1 MADRYPCVECR
12 KDVARLTKYPHY
24 RGHSDGTGEKC
35 KMSGE
40 PIPGHVLENG
50 PVDGKAP
57 ADVPVAGVDYQ
68 TCPQC
73 DRKVKLTKLGY
84 FEPHETTLRGGDR
97 CPVSGVRA
105 AHARKVRELQL
116 PGEHS
121 PQSVSE
127 PSTGAPSESTASPA
141 SPAASVESEETWP
154 ESPYVTELKA
164 AIGRLE
170 SAPAAAFT
178 ASTAT
183 PSPESVTTPEPSPK
197 PETEP
202 SRPEAFSLGT
212 RLSDLFHQPWSP
224 FLQPTEWKEP
234 KPVFL
239 QPPEYNGPVKAEPMG
254 DLAKTLATQIKET
267 FYSYSNRKTDDN
279 RSAQVTL
286 GPSEIGTPC
295 DRRLAMTIMGIPAVN
310 PGGDGWA
317 AFVGTCGHEGMAA
330 IYTFA
335 DAGTGRYAVEFK
347 IFPGTPLV
355 PKGTSDLLDRRD
367 ATIID
372 WKFMGKYSLD
382 KFRLNGPSQG
392 YRVQAHIYGY
402 GAERSGEKVK
412 NVAVVG
418 LPRAGGSL
426 DEMHVWTE
434 KYDKKI
440 ALAAL
445 KRVEVIGAQVER
457 GKAGPLPP
465 LEIAEQFATADDCK
479 FCPFFLPKDSGF
491 TRGCPG
497 K

>member
-1 MADRYPCVECR
+1 VRYPCPDCR
-12 KDVARLTKYPHY
+12 KNITPTKNDRY
-24 RGHSDGTGEKC
+24 RSHTDGE
-35 KMSGE
+35 GE
-40 PIPGHVLENG
+40 PCPMSSDAIPAHILENG
-50 PVDGKAP
+50 PVDVKAP

-68 TCPQC
+68 RCPNC
-73 DRKVKLTKLGY
+73 DRRVRLTRLGY
-84 FEPHETTLRGGDR
+84 FDLHQTTLRGEDR

-105 AHARKVRELQL
+105 AHARKIDDL
-116 PGEHS
+116 PL
-121 PQSVSE
+121 
-127 PSTGAPSESTASPA
+127 PSLDETSTDAATESTAPNA
-141 SPAASVESEETWP
+141 APAANAESDESW
-154 ESPYVTELKA
+154 ESPS
-164 AIGRLE
+164 G
-170 SAPAAAFT
+170 SAPAASSG

-183 PSPESVTTPEPSPK
+183 SSPESVTTPEPSMR

-202 SRPEAFSLGT
+202 SPPDPFSLGT
-212 RLSDLFHQPWSP
+212 RLSDRFHQPWSP

-239 QPPEYNGPVKAEPMG
+239 QPPEYNGPVKPAPMG
-254 DLAKTLATQIKET
+254 DLAKELATKIKET
-267 FYSYSNRKTDDN
+267 FYSYSNRKTADN

-295 DRRLAMTIMGIPAVN
+295 DRRLAMTLMGIPAVN

-317 AFVGTCGHEGMAA
+317 AFVGTCGHVGMGE
-330 IYTFA
+330 IYEFA
-335 DAGTGRYAVEFK
+335 DAGTGRYAVEMRVNL
-347 IFPGTPLV
+347 GNPLV

-367 ATIID
+367 GTIVD

-382 KFRLNGPSQG
+382 KFRLNGPSDT
-392 YRVQAHIYGY
+392 YRIQAHTYGY
-402 GAERSGEKVK
+402 GAELSGEKVK

-434 KYDKKI
+434 KYDKKV

-445 KRVEVIGAQVER
+445 KRVEDINRETLAQ
-457 GKAGPLPP
+457 GKGVRPDM
-465 LEIAEQFATADDCK
+465 EIAATFPVADDCRY
-479 FCPFFLPKDSGF
+479 CPFHLPKDVGF